1 MGCFDAAKQ
10 KKGSNQHRPKS
21 EGTSPFFAVV
31 ALEMGVINLVCAGI
45 AKVPNRVLPRFQEI
59 NHLARPEK
67 AKGCKDFDCQK
78 ECSLASPW
86 PMAVQLA
93 HDQQ

>member
-1 MGCFDAAKQ
+1 MGVSTLPNRKVQQQTSTEEF
-10 KKGSNQHRPKS
+10 
-21 EGTSPFFAVV
+21 EGPSPFFAVV

-78 ECSLASPW
+78 ECSLASP
-86 PMAVQLA
+86 
-93 HDQQ
+93 